1 MDVAV
6 AKLAVSKTD
15 LDEGGN
21 GMVNA
26 GQTTWLLKLDLW
38 WSSAML
44 LLLRLLLLL
53 LLLISNCLGA
63 NLRELTCSE
72 MAEADLVAGVRRRL
86 LRALRDLATV
96 PRAVRFD
103 DVLYSSQ
110 MPAFGRHGQDVA

>member
-26 GQTTWLLKLDLW
+26 GQTTWLLKPDLW
-38 WSSAML
+38 WSSAM

-72 MAEADLVAGVRRRL
+72 MAEADLVAGLRRRL

-103 DVLYSSQ
+103 GVLYSSQ
-110 MPAFGRHGQDVA
+110 MPAFGRHGRDVA